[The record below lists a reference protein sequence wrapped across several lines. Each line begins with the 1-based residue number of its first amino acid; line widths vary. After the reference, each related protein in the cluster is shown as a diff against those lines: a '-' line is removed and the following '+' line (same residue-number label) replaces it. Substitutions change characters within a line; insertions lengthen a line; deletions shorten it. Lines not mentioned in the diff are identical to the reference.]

1 MIVGYG
7 IAGWIL
13 YDWPAGVAS
22 IPGNTF
28 QNLIGMGLAFPITA
42 SLQRIQARKQY

>member
-1 MIVGYG
+1 MVSPVGF
-7 IAGWIL
+7 L

-22 IPGNTF
+22 IPGNIF

>member
-1 MIVGYG
+1 MIGT
-7 IAGWIL
+7 
-13 YDWPAGVAS
+13 GVAS